1 MDYESGNPTGRRAAG
16 FRRTK
21 RAFRRAAAE
30 PKNDDNP
37 MTVEHPLAY
46 ALMAGAYLFGAIP
59 SGVLLTRLFS
69 AADPRRTGSG
79 NIGATNVARV
89 AGPGPGLAT
98 LAADILKGA
107 VPVWLA
113 LDPPPAP
120 HGSGAFPVAMALLA
134 FFGHLFPIYTGF
146 RRGGKG
152 VATAAGGFALIAP
165 VAVLSAAAAFAIVSG
180 LTRRVSAGS
189 LAAAL
194 VLPFAVHATAGAW
207 AASAGAALASA
218 FIFIRHSGNI
228 RRLIAGTEPVFRL
241 KRKEDED
248 SGR

>member
-1 MDYESGNPTGRRAAG
+1 M
-16 FRRTK
+16 
-21 RAFRRAAAE
+21 
-30 PKNDDNP
+30 
-37 MTVEHPLAY
+37 
-46 ALMAGAYLFGAIP
+46 
-59 SGVLLTRLFS
+59 
-69 AADPRRTGSG
+69 
-79 NIGATNVARV
+79 ARV

-98 LAADILKGA
+98 LAADMLKGA

-113 LDPPPAP
+113 LGLAPAP
-120 HGSGAFPVAMALLA
+120 DGSGAFPVVMALLA

-165 VAVLSAAAAFAIVSG
+165 VAVLSAGAAFAVVAG
-180 LTRRVSAGS
+180 LSRRVSAGS

-194 VLPFAVHATAGAW
+194 VLPFAVHATTGAW
-207 AASAGAALASA
+207 AASGGAALASA

-241 KRKEDED
+241 KRKEDDD
-248 SGR
+248 SAR